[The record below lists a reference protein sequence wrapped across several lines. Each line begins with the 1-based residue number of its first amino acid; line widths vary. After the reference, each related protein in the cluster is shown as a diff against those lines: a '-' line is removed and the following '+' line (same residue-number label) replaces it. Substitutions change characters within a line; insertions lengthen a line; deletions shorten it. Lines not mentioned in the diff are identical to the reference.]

1 MISVIIPA
9 KEESATIRYLIN
21 KVSAFADEV
30 IVVTSSIDTETINE
44 IRDTVSIHVIEDRPG
59 KGLAL
64 VAGAKIATGEIL
76 VFLDADLSHDP
87 SDIPKICQPIVDGA
101 VDLVTASRMLGGSS
115 ELFYN
120 FSQFV
125 RLSGSHL
132 ITLLINH
139 KFKIKLTDSQN
150 GFRAIKR
157 EVFDT
162 LNLTE
167 IHTTIEQEM
176 TAQALRKGFTVI
188 EVPSHEYARRFGV
201 SKINVFK
208 DGWRYIYVLFNIIL
222 KPKPRNWTKNMNSD
236 LQSKYNPTWFGDFY
250 GQK

>member
-9 KEESATIRYLIN
+9 KDESATISYLID
-21 KVSAFADEV
+21 KVNAFADEV
-30 IVVTSSIDTETINE
+30 IVVTSSTDLETINE
-44 IRDTVSIHVIEDRPG
+44 IRKTESLHVIEDRPG

-64 VAGAKIATGEIL
+64 IAGARIANGEVL

-87 SDIPKICQPIVDGA
+87 RDIPRLCQPILDGS

-120 FSQFV
+120 LSQFV

-132 ITLLINH
+132 ITLLLNH
-139 KFKIKLTDSQN
+139 KFKVQLTDSQN

-157 EVFDT
+157 NVFES

-176 TAQALRKGFTVI
+176 TAQALRNGFTLI

-201 SKINVFK
+201 SKINVLK
-208 DGWRYIYVLFNIIL
+208 DGWRYVFVLLSIIV
-222 KPKPRNWTKNMNSD
+222 KPKPTNWTKKNHND
-236 LQSKYNPTWFGDFY
+236 LQLKYNPTWFGDFY
-250 GQK
+250 DQK